1 MNGGAENDTYL
12 FNLGDGKDRI
22 QESSGNDT
30 ILFGDGIKQE
40 NIKFSKSGNNL
51 LLSILGTEDTIQV
64 NNQFG
69 SEANRVEYF
78 QTSDGS
84 MVDYSKL
91 DLMIQAM
98 ASFED
103 TTGMMWEEAV
113 ENKNET
119 ATDLINQWW
128 VKETV

>member
-1 MNGGAENDTYL
+1 M
-12 FNLGDGKDRI
+12 
-22 QESSGNDT
+22 
-30 ILFGDGIKQE
+30 
-40 NIKFSKSGNNL
+40 
-51 LLSILGTEDTIQV
+51 LSFLGTEDTIQV

-69 SEANRVEYF
+69 SESNRVEYF
-78 QTSDGS
+78 RTSDGS
-84 MVDYSKL
+84 FIDYTKL

-119 ATDLINQWW
+119 ANDIINQWW
-128 VKETV
+128 TKDTI